1 MSNFIDLTFA
11 SDTQSLLSF
20 SNFIEGQETLGMSA
34 LNHTSLLIKSFSLG
48 LLVGSN
54 SSRLFITREESAVT
68 RDTCGC
74 GNDTF

>member
-1 MSNFIDLTFA
+1 MF
-11 SDTQSLLSF
+11 
-20 SNFIEGQETLGMSA
+20 A
-34 LNHTSLLIKSFSLG
+34 LNHTSLLIKSYSLG

-74 GNDTF
+74 GNDTFWMILKMGNAVTQNV